1 MPIWVLY
8 EQALP
13 GCPVALDAPGIPWA
27 SEGSC
32 SGGKQ
37 IPTVALRVM
46 GPGAVQLSST
56 RVVNRS
62 RVGGAAGTLSH
73 SLGTQGAVGG
83 QRTDMRGSQRGHREK
98 RLRKGRGKKKQTK
111 KRKNQEQ
118 RKEAGEDEGEGC
130 QALESGPRGS
140 LQASRVFTNEGSK
153 KEKRGLE
160 VQVSVL

>member
-1 MPIWVLY
+1 MNKLW
-8 EQALP
+8 P

-73 SLGTQGAVGG
+73 SLDTREVKGQTREEARGVMGSRREEAEKG
-83 QRTDMRGSQRGHREK
+83 QREK
-98 RLRKGRGKKKQTK
+98 KNKK
-111 KRKNQEQ
+111 EE
-118 RKEAGEDEGEGC
+118 EAGTEE
-130 QALESGPRGS
+130 RGW
-140 LQASRVFTNEGSK
+140 
-153 KEKRGLE
+153 
-160 VQVSVL
+160 